1 LILTDTTKKVLK
13 MSNSYKA
20 LVAQLNAHKG
30 AATPDIRALFCETSC
45 FRFTEKTLAEGEKL
59 GVDFEMVFDL
69 PQKQVKRATQLVN
82 ALSSADYKSIDYTHA
97 RILCAMKLAG
107 SYDLNT
113 DAITALAAG
122 VINPN
127 ANTRGI
133 ARGAVNALFAK
144 SHGLSTVQTKVSN
157 STGKNGIYQA
167 LGVSFAAPGERN
179 HTVTLNTDSPIVK
192 RFFDLIDRA
201 TVGQLEELTGTK

>member
-1 LILTDTTKKVLK
+1 

-20 LVAQLNAHKG
+20 LVSQLLTHKG
-30 AATPDIRALFCETSC
+30 ANTPDIKALFNENSC
-45 FRFTEKTLAEGEKL
+45 FAFTEKTHSEGVKL
-59 GVDFEMVFDL
+59 GVDFELVFDL
-69 PQKQVKRATQLVN
+69 PQKQIKRTTQLVN
-82 ALSSADYKSIDYTHA
+82 ALSSGDYKNIDYTHA
-97 RILCAMKLAG
+97 RILCAMRLAG
-107 SYDLNT
+107 SYDLTT

-122 VINPN
+122 VINPS

-179 HTVTLNTDSPIVK
+179 HTVTMNNDSPIVK